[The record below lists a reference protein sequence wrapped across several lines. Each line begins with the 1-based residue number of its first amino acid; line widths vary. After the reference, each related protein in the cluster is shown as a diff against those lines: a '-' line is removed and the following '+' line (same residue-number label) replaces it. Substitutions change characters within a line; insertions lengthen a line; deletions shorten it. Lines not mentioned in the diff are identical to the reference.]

1 MRTYVSPIGY
11 DTRRVTRPVVNTG
24 LSSGDTVQLLRPEQ
38 ESDTERASQ
47 AVADVKQLLQ
57 EIEPK
62 AEFVITR
69 VTTDSFEQTVQKC
82 CNIFSKIRGNNETI
96 VSLGG
101 GARDILLPLTISSIV
116 FAKQIDRTLFFSDL
130 DNEIQEWSLPRLTA
144 QVPER
149 TLGSFKIIASAEG
162 WISLSSIADRTGQSK
177 STVIRHVNDLEAA
190 GVLESDTSAK
200 IKRVRVAFSG
210 ELFQLAQSV
219 GI

>member
-1 MRTYVSPIGY
+1 MQTYISPIGFN
-11 DTRRVTRPVVNTG
+11 TTSVTRALINHG
-24 LSSGDTVQLLRPEQ
+24 IEGDDTVVLVRP
-38 ESDTERASQ
+38 TEKTDDNRGAE

-57 EIEPK
+57 EIEPE

-69 VTTDSFEQTVQKC
+69 VTTDSFEQTVQEC
-82 CNIFSKIRGNNETI
+82 CGIFSKIPHRNETI

-149 TLGSFKIIASAEG
+149 TLESFEVIASTEG

-177 STVIRHVNDLEAA
+177 STVIRHVNDLEDA
-190 GVLESDTSAK
+190 GVLESDTSDK
-200 IKRVRVAFSG
+200 TKRVRIAFSG
-210 ELFQLAQSV
+210 ELFQLAQSLDA
-219 GI
+219 

>member
-11 DTRRVTRPVVNTG
+11 DTRRVIRPVVNTG

-57 EIEPK
+57 KIEPE
-62 AEFVITR
+62 AEFGITKVI
-69 VTTDSFEQTVQKC
+69 TDSFEQTIQEC
-82 CNIFSKIRGNNETI
+82 CSIFAKIPGGNETI

-101 GARDILLPLTISSIV
+101 GARDILLPLTVSSIV

-149 TLGSFKIIASAEG
+149 TFGSFEVIASADE
-162 WISLSSIADRTGQSK
+162 WISLSSIAETTDQSK
-177 STVIRHVNDLEAA
+177 STVIRHVNDLEKA
-190 GVLESDTSAK
+190 GVVKSDTSDK
-200 IKRVRVAFSG
+200 TKRVRIAFSG
-210 ELFQLAQSV
+210 ELFQLAQSLDA
-219 GI
+219 